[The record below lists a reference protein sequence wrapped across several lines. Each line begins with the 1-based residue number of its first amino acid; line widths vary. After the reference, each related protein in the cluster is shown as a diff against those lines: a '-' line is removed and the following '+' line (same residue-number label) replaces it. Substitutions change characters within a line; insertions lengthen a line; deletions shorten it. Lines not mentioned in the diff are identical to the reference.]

1 MAKGRGN
8 STSSDSSSS
17 SPLSSSEDDQEVEEE
32 EEASMDRPLEKFYA
46 GKSRIDSKPAT
57 LKLEESSI
65 NFYFGTLLRDGE
77 MSKEGREKMRDKYYL
92 DPALFAKLQ
101 PPQLD
106 NTKLSSLAQRETR
119 DSNESRLASIHGR

>member
-65 NFYFGTLLRDGE
+65 NFYFGTLLRDRE
-77 MSKEGREKMRDKYYL
+77 M
-92 DPALFAKLQ
+92 
-101 PPQLD
+101 
-106 NTKLSSLAQRETR
+106 
-119 DSNESRLASIHGR
+119 